1 MRQNP
6 FGLLAH
12 RLGGFTA
19 RSPSG
24 LRASEGFTK
33 CKTLRKASKSMR
45 QNPFG
50 LLAHRL
56 GGFTA
61 RSPSGLR
68 ASEGFAKCKTLRK
81 ASKSLPTMLRPCI
94 VQPFERYFNRSWINI
109 TTDKITV

>member
-33 CKTLRKASKSMR
+33 CKTLRKASKS
-45 QNPFG
+45 
-50 LLAHRL
+50 
-56 GGFTA
+56 
-61 RSPSGLR
+61 
-68 ASEGFAKCKTLRK
+68 
-81 ASKSLPTMLRPCI
+81 LPAMPAPVL
-94 VQPFERYFNRSWINI
+94 
-109 TTDKITV
+109 K